1 MIRLE
6 LSLRAWGTPEFE
18 GVFKQ
23 ELAQVGNHVLPL
35 QQALSVGS
43 HVTDTQPTVMVIS
56 SVETPTTIRIHAGIF
71 FTSIIAGCSC
81 ADDPTPM
88 SEYPEHCELAVEIDR
103 VSAETELVR
112 ID

>member
-6 LSLRAWGTPEFE
+6 QSLRAWGTPEFE
-18 GVFKQ
+18 RVFKH

-43 HVTDTQPTVMVIS
+43 HVTDTPPTVMVIG
-56 SVETPTTIRIHAGIF
+56 VIETETMLRIHAGIF

-81 ADDPTPM
+81 ADDPTPV
-88 SEYPEHCELAVEIDR
+88 SECPEHCELAVEIDR
-103 VSAETELVR
+103 ISAEAELVQ

>member
-6 LSLRAWGTPEFE
+6 QSLRAWGTPEFE

-43 HVTDTQPTVMVIS
+43 HVTDTQPTVMVIG
-56 SVETPTTIRIHAGIF
+56 VTETETTLRIHTGIF
-71 FTSIIAGCSC
+71 FISIIAGCSC